1 MGGFGVAQVTRVF
14 VVDSHDIFRVGVSA
28 VLEQQADVEVVGHGV
43 DPAGSLDEIR
53 RLRPDV
59 VLMGVREDEHE
70 LVPVLAP
77 LQDDEPV
84 SHLVVLTRVDHD
96 EALLAAIEVGA
107 RAYLTKDVSTEDL
120 LATVT
125 AVVAGER
132 QVDHTRALSLIRD
145 RAVAAERPDPLGRL
159 TRQERNILALLATG
173 LTNKQIAAEMFLVEK
188 TVRNHVTRILA
199 KLGVKRRTQAA
210 LIAAREGLIDT

>member
-28 VLEQQADVEVVGHGV
+28 VLDQQPDVEVVGHGV
-43 DPAGSLDEIR
+43 DPAGSLDDIR
-53 RLRPDV
+53 RSRPDV

-70 LVPVLAP
+70 LVPLLAS
-77 LQDDEPV
+77 LRDDDPV
-84 SHLVVLTRVDHD
+84 SHVVVLTRVDHD

-120 LATVT
+120 VATVT

-132 QVDHTRALSLIRD
+132 QLDHTRALSLVRD

-199 KLGVKRRTQAA
+199 KLGVQRRTQAA
-210 LIAAREGLIDT
+210 LIAAREGIVEA

>member
-1 MGGFGVAQVTRVF
+1 MGGFGVAQVMRVF

-28 VLEQQADVEVVGHGV
+28 VLDQQPDVEVVGHGV
-43 DPAGSLDEIR
+43 DPAGSLDAIR
-53 RLRPDV
+53 RFRPDV

-70 LVPVLAP
+70 LIPVLAP
-77 LQDDEPV
+77 LRDELV
-84 SHLVVLTRVDHD
+84 SHVIVLTRVDHD

-120 LATVT
+120 VATVT
-125 AVVAGER
+125 DVVAGER
-132 QVDHTRALSLIRD
+132 QLDHTRALSLIRE

-199 KLGVKRRTQAA
+199 KLGVQRRTQAA
-210 LIAAREGLIDT
+210 LIAAREGLVDA

>member
-28 VLEQQADVEVVGHGV
+28 VLDQQPDVEVVGHGV
-43 DPAGSLDEIR
+43 DPAGSLDDIR
-53 RLRPDV
+53 RSRPDV

-70 LVPVLAP
+70 LVPLLAS
-77 LQDDEPV
+77 LRDDDPV
-84 SHLVVLTRVDHD
+84 SHVVVLTRVDHD

-120 LATVT
+120 VATVT

-132 QVDHTRALSLIRD
+132 QLDHTRALSLIRD

-188 TVRNHVTRILA
+188 TVRNHVTRILT
-199 KLGVKRRTQAA
+199 KLGVQRRTQAA
-210 LIAAREGLIDT
+210 LIAAREGIVEA